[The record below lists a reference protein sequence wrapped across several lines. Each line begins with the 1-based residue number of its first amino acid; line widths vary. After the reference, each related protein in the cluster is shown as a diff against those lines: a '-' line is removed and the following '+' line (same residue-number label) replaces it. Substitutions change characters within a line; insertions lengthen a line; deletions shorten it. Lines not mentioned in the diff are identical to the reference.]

1 MKDQIFDVEDN
12 TEKAAMDLS
21 DCDVLIAAVGE
32 NPSDTGEACSKT
44 SLRLSPNQEKLVQKL
59 KETGK
64 PVVVIVFSGR
74 PMELKP
80 ILPYCDALIQGWFLG
95 TETGTG
101 IADVLSGDYNP
112 SGRLAM
118 SFPQNVGQIPIYYN
132 NYRTG
137 RPYVGAKDHYVS
149 KYLDCSNEPLYPF
162 GYSLSYSNV
171 EYHDFKAHIK
181 NNEIHVQVTICNRS
195 SRETLETVQLYVR
208 DVYASVVRPVKE
220 LKGFQQIAL
229 NPQESRTI
237 NFVVT
242 KDMLKFYNQNLEY
255 VFEPGEFQVMIGPN
269 SRDVE
274 TVSLQLS

>member
-1 MKDQIFDVEDN
+1 M
-12 TEKAAMDLS
+12 
-21 DCDVLIAAVGE
+21 GE

-137 RPYVGAKDHYVS
+137 RPYVGTKDPYVS

-162 GYSLSYSNV
+162 GYGLSYSNV
-171 EYHDFKAHIK
+171 EYHDFKAHIE
-181 NNEIHVQVTICNRS
+181 NSEIHASSYYLQPLVKRNPGNCTIICKGCVRQCRTPCKRVKRFPNRLHS
-195 SRETLETVQLYVR
+195 IHRKAVL
-208 DVYASVVRPVKE
+208 
-220 LKGFQQIAL
+220 
-229 NPQESRTI
+229 
-237 NFVVT
+237 
-242 KDMLKFYNQNLEY
+242 
-255 VFEPGEFQVMIGPN
+255 
-269 SRDVE
+269 
-274 TVSLQLS
+274 